1 MNVTDG
7 RDGYGIGLLGG
18 LAGWL
23 APSTID
29 RERAREMTGT
39 VGRIRLA
46 AVPLM
51 AAYCLVAWRSG
62 QGEAW
67 WLLALAVV
75 TVLQLLLRVTATN
88 EARAVVLGLA
98 SLLLGAGWLGA
109 AAALTGG
116 VDSPFVVW
124 MLFVVAVSPLGMSHR
139 GHLLA
144 CGWMLACLAGVAAT
158 DPTGLRNDPLLV
170 LAVMSLAVVLVP
182 VGTRLI
188 ELDAAQR
195 RALWRDPLTG
205 ALNRAALERRHSTLS
220 EDGAGQTLIVFDLDR
235 FKAINDMRGHPFGD
249 RALQEAARVA
259 ADTVRDH
266 DSVFRLGGEEF
277 AILLAGADPERAWL
291 VAERVRC
298 AIRDARVDGVL
309 VTASFGVAS
318 AGADRVPVSLPDLY
332 EQADRA
338 MYRAKEAGRDRVET
352 A

>member
-1 MNVTDG
+1 MNVMDG
-7 RDGYGIGLLGG
+7 KDGYGQGLLGRF
-18 LAGWL
+18 AGWL
-23 APSTID
+23 APSAVD

-62 QGEAW
+62 EGEAW

-75 TVLQLLLRVTATN
+75 TVLQALLRVAATN
-88 EARAVVLGLA
+88 EARAVIFGLA
-98 SLLLGAGWLGA
+98 GLLLGAGWLGA

-124 MLFVVAVSPLGMSHR
+124 MLFVAAVSPLGMSHR

-144 CGWMLACLAGVAAT
+144 CCWLLACLAGVAAS
-158 DPTGLRNDPLLV
+158 DPVGLQADPLLL
-170 LAVMSLAVVLVP
+170 LAVLSLAVVLIP

-205 ALNRAALERRHSTLS
+205 ALNRAALERRHSALS
-220 EDGAGQTLIVFDLDR
+220 EEGAGQSLIVFDLDR
-235 FKAINDMRGHPFGD
+235 FKDINDLRGHPFGD

-259 ADTVRDH
+259 SETVRDH

-277 AILLAGADPERAWL
+277 AILLAGADSARACL

-298 AIRDARVDGVL
+298 AIRAATVDGVV

-318 AGADRVPVSLPDLY
+318 AGADRVPVSLPQLY
-332 EQADRA
+332 EQADQA